1 MVHTQNALVAANRGE
16 GHIRGGRWPHR
27 DRIGARDRGR
37 CWRERRSQL
46 CDGSEVRRCG
56 RLGTPRHATHHLT
69 RHDEVGRDDHR
80 EVERLDPPRRQPKP
94 AAEDEPGSVLL
105 QRIQDELPAPVD
117 RRAIPFSPLRRQ
129 MLTRVQHKAAVGS
142 NSATTNAVCLSGA
155 PSSTL
160 SPTCRPCHSGCSR
173 SALGAL
179 SGNSSRS
186 TQLRCRSSGVA
197 PYVRPSHC
205 SSAYPAPA
213 APEWHYRAVRRSP
226 GTERER
232 HIQCTPPAAEGA
244 EGLSIPIALVVAGVY
259 MCRLS
264 SWGAPV
270 PVIGQLGWPVT
281 SHVPPKERGWTRAS
295 RAAARA
301 ARPPH
306 GRTVEALIVRQTL
319 VGDRWRC
326 QGRVVRGWCLG
337 HGLGPMRCCPSDR
350 EGQ

>member
-1 MVHTQNALVAANRGE
+1 MLNMTASVSGDQRHLGPYSERACGGE
-16 GHIRGGRWPHR
+16 QGRRPHS
-27 DRIGARDRGR
+27 
-37 CWRERRSQL
+37 RRSLASPRQDRRSGPRQVLERTSVAQL

-213 APEWHYRAVRRSP
+213 ASE
-226 GTERER
+226 
-232 HIQCTPPAAEGA
+232 
-244 EGLSIPIALVVAGVY
+244 LAL
-259 MCRLS
+259 
-264 SWGAPV
+264 
-270 PVIGQLGWPVT
+270 
-281 SHVPPKERGWTRAS
+281 
-295 RAAARA
+295 
-301 ARPPH
+301 
-306 GRTVEALIVRQTL
+306 
-319 VGDRWRC
+319 
-326 QGRVVRGWCLG
+326 
-337 HGLGPMRCCPSDR
+337 PS
-350 EGQ
+350 GS